1 MMALSTSIKKR
12 AFPYLF
18 IMCIWLVALVTK
30 LHTHGLVYG
39 LDFGLFHPDG
49 TLYTFRSLTW
59 LGKSQ
64 TEAGLEISNW
74 YSSHASKRTE
84 FPPSSLYFENNP
96 AWVIYSLRY
105 LYPLLSL
112 PFVALIG
119 VPGMLVVPAL
129 SMLILMLCSYEITR
143 HYRIAEFGILLV
155 IFLSASITVNRWM
168 FINTADPLLTAL
180 VSVALVV
187 YVKREFVTHWR
198 TVLYLLV
205 FLSSMTRFALFL
217 WLALGLVLFLRK
229 ERAVGSIMAL
239 IATLTFLPTLFVDFT
254 PSVLASKSDLPLF
267 NKVFAFPV
275 SLLRVAFF
283 EIAQLVVLDRLL
295 IFFLFCVTIL
305 AFSRRNSE
313 SSIFFLAA
321 LISLWFTGAINGV
334 IGVNFRYQLP
344 LLPFTIWVIAENQKY
359 LVSSFRAYR
368 LPKFR

>member
-1 MMALSTSIKKR
+1 MVFPTLIKNR
-12 AFPYLF
+12 AFPYLL
-18 IMCIWLVALVTK
+18 ILSIWLIALVTK

-39 LDFGLFHPDG
+39 LDYGLFHPDG

-64 TEAGLEISNW
+64 AEAGLEISNW
-74 YSSHASKRTE
+74 YSSYASKRTE
-84 FPPSSLYFENNP
+84 FSPSSLYFENNP
-96 AWVIYSLRY
+96 GWAIYSLRY
-105 LYPLLSL
+105 LYPFLSL

-129 SMLILMLCSYEITR
+129 SMLILMFCIYEIAK
-143 HYRIAEFGILLV
+143 HFRIGNFGILLV

-187 YVKREFVTHWR
+187 YIKRDHLIHWQKM
-198 TVLYLLV
+198 LYLLV

-217 WLALGLVLFLRK
+217 WVAFGLVLFVKK
-229 ERAVGSIMAL
+229 ERIVASIVAL
-239 IATLTFLPTLFVDFT
+239 IAFLTFLPTLFVDFA
-254 PSVLASKSDLPLF
+254 PSVLANKSDLPILG
-267 NKVFAFPV
+267 KVLAFPI
-275 SLLRVAFF
+275 SLFRVAFF

-295 IFFLFCVTIL
+295 IFFLFCVTIVAL
-305 AFSRRNSE
+305 SRWRSE
-313 SSIFFLAA
+313 SSFFFFAV

-344 LLPFTIWVIAENQKY
+344 LIPFAIWVFAENQKY
-359 LVSSFRAYR
+359 LLASFKAYR
-368 LPKFR
+368 LPRFR